1 MRSGCG
7 THAGPQCSGN
17 QRATPY
23 TCCVYYVGAD
33 GHSARLAKRVVV
45 ALDVRSNDSGDLVV
59 TKGVQRNSA
68 LLLLKRVV
76 L

>member
-17 QRATPY
+17 QLATPY

-33 GHSARLAKRVVV
+33 YSARLAKRVVV
-45 ALDVRSNDSGDLVV
+45 ALDVRSNDAGDLVV
-59 TKGVQRNSA
+59 TKGVQLYSA